1 MPIGIENN
9 INSAILSGAFGL
21 QSASNGITQ
30 AATNIVE
37 QTTAPRDRLTLL
49 SDAAIQQIDI
59 TRGSLPTGGDSLT
72 DNLVS
77 LQLNLTNAQA
87 SANVIDRVDE
97 TLGRFINEIV

>member
-9 INSAILSGAFGL
+9 VNSAILSGAFGL
-21 QSASNGITQ
+21 QNASDGIAQ
-30 AATNIVE
+30 AATSIAEQSIVP
-37 QTTAPRDRLTLL
+37 ADRVTLL
-49 SDAAIQQIDI
+49 SNVAIQQVDL
-59 TRGSLPTGGDSLT
+59 TRNSLPTGGDSLT